1 VVEVEKLM
9 GSGVHDD
16 FMATAG
22 IARLDVRDIP
32 EEAIADVTALSLQFA
47 GEHCTECA
55 APDCHESCDLFE
67 RGPTGRCRRFVTG
80 LVSRSCRGLPF
91 GYGLEFIAKPWA
103 QVICVGNTLCIDRH
117 RYRRFARWLPVAG
130 RLSYALQSM
139 FRFMPITRQW
149 TLTDKLRGLGN
160 RIPRALNRLSWR
172 GHGYAPDAL
181 LCIVGNPHNEPI
193 TLEFSVSGF
202 GNSQGGRAFRRSEIA
217 QKGWNVFSIPSA
229 EVTQVIDLADLFR
242 ISMVPLVSERHML
255 QLMYLGFV
263 SHQRVEM
270 KTYLSEE
277 GRHPDPEPAGKKVK
291 LVVFDLDNTL
301 WDGVMV
307 ENTGEPYPLRSG
319 VKETLE
325 ELDRRG
331 ILLSVASKN
340 NMDDAR
346 AALEQLGVW
355 DLFLHPRINWQPKS
369 GNIAEIVSELNI
381 GMDTVAFVD
390 DSPFEREE
398 VETGLPGIRVY
409 DAPDIASLADRS
421 AFSVAVTPESGRRR
435 SMYVEE
441 SARLEALGHTSGD
454 YDSFLRS
461 CEMEMRL
468 TGLNESNRERVHE
481 LVQRTN
487 QLNFSGNRYSRDAL
501 DRLLASPDTI
511 PIVMHCRDK
520 FGDYGIVGFAIVQT
534 HGDGIEVSDM
544 MFSCRIQGKKI
555 EHAFLAHLLGVASA
569 AGYGQCVC
577 RFRETPR
584 NVHSAV
590 VFTDLGF
597 TESEERRIGG
607 QADYTM
613 TCEKSLVPIPVTVV
627 DNLDVEP
634 IGETEPRKARKG

>member
-1 VVEVEKLM
+1 M
-9 GSGVHDD
+9 HDE

-22 IARLDVRDIP
+22 IARLNVSDIP

-67 RGPTGRCRRFVTG
+67 QGPTGRCRRFVTG
-80 LVSRSCRGLPF
+80 LVSRFCRGLPF
-91 GYGLEFIAKPWA
+91 EYGLEFIAKPWA
-103 QVICVGNTLCIDRH
+103 QVICVGNTLCIDRR
-117 RYRRFARWLPVAG
+117 RYRWFARWLPVVG
-130 RLSYALQSM
+130 RLSYSLQSM
-139 FRFMPITRQW
+139 FRFMPMKRQW
-149 TLTDKLRGLGN
+149 ALTDKMRGMGN
-160 RIPRALNRLSWR
+160 RIPRMLNRLSWR

-181 LCIVGNPHNEPI
+181 LCIVGNPHNDPL

-202 GNSQGGRAFRRSEIA
+202 GDSQGGRAFRRSEIA
-217 QKGWNVFSIPSA
+217 QKGWNVFSIPIE
-229 EVTQVIDLADLFR
+229 EVAQVIDLEKLFR

-263 SHQRVEM
+263 SHQRVPMRARLAEA
-270 KTYLSEE
+270 
-277 GRHPDPEPAGKKVK
+277 GRRLDSEPAGKKVK

-301 WDGVMV
+301 WDGVLV

-340 NMDDAR
+340 NVDDAR
-346 AALEQLGVW
+346 TALEQLGVW

-369 GNIAEIVSELNI
+369 GNIAEIVTALNI

-409 DAPDIASLADRS
+409 DAPEIDSLLDRP
-421 AFSVAVTPESGRRR
+421 AFSVSTTSESGRRR

-441 SARLEALGHTSGD
+441 SARQEALGHTSGD
-454 YDSFLRS
+454 YDEFLRS

-501 DRLLASPDTI
+501 DRLLASPDTM

-520 FGDYGIVGFAIVQT
+520 FGDYGIVGFAIVNVR
-534 HGDGIEVSDM
+534 GEDIEVSDM
-544 MFSCRIQGKKI
+544 MYSCRIQGKKV
-555 EHAFLAHLLGVASA
+555 EHAFLAYLLGAASS
-569 AGYGQCVC
+569 AGCGQCVC

-584 NVHSAV
+584 NVHAAAV
-590 VFTDLGF
+590 FADLGF
-597 TESEERRIGG
+597 TESEEHRIGG
-607 QADYTM
+607 QADYIMACNTTLM
-613 TCEKSLVPIPVTVV
+613 PIPVVVV
-627 DNLDVEP
+627 DEAGVEEML
-634 IGETEPRKARKG
+634 GSLNRR